1 MTLQK
6 CKFFG
11 KNVSRI
17 NGGHFPFLIYYNQK
31 GMITMP
37 ILEVT
42 NVKKTYTARIG
53 AARVEALKNVTF
65 TAEKGEYIAIMG
77 ESGSGKTTLLNI
89 LAALDKPTGGKVILD
104 GADLSQLKEKETAKF
119 RRDNLGFVFQDF
131 NLLDTFTVRDNI
143 LLPLVLMGMSYGE
156 MEKKLLPAAEK
167 LGISALLDKYPYE
180 ISGGQKQRTAAARAM
195 ITEPKLLL
203 ADEPTGALDSK
214 ASDELLAVFS
224 KLNSEGQTIL
234 MVTHSVKAASHAN
247 RVLFIKDGEV
257 FHQLYRGSCGN
268 EEFYKKISDT
278 LTLIASGGAV

>member
-1 MTLQK
+1 
-6 CKFFG
+6 
-11 KNVSRI
+11 
-17 NGGHFPFLIYYNQK
+17 
-31 GMITMP
+31 MP

-131 NLLDTFTVRDNI
+131 NLLDTFTLEDNI
-143 LLPLVLMGMSYGE
+143 YLPLVLAGKKYPE
-156 MEKKLLPAAEK
+156 MQRLLQPLAHE
-167 LGISALLDKYPYE
+167 LGIESLLKKYPYE
-180 ISGGQKQRTAAARAM
+180 VSGGQKQRAAVARAM
-195 ITEPKLLL
+195 ITHPRILL

-214 ASDELLAVFS
+214 STDELLALFTR
-224 KLNSEGQTIL
+224 LHQEGQTIL
-234 MVTHSVKAASHAN
+234 MVTHSVKAASHAG
-247 RVLFIKDGEV
+247 RVLFLKDGQV
-257 FHQLYRGSCGN
+257 FHQLVRAN
-268 EEFYKKISDT
+268 ESDSGFYQRISDA
-278 LTLIASGGAV
+278 LTALTAGGDAR